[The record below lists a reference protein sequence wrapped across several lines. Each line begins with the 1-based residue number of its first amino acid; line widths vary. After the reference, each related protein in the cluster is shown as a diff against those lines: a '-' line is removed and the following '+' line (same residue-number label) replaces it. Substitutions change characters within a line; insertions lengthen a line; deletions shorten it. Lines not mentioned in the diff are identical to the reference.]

1 MTRRLDPTLLLGLA
15 CAGLLGALVARLTSP
30 TTVLAAPQSAD
41 GDRRYVA
48 VTGPYMDGVSL
59 LYVLDQKTERLT
71 VYEARG
77 GAKNAH
83 RVEFVAARNIGLDSL
98 LDGFNDESEYPFEA
112 LQKEFEKSGH
122 AIGAESEGQ

>member
-1 MTRRLDPTLLLGLA
+1 MNRRPDLTLLAGLA
-15 CAGLLGALVARLTSP
+15 LAGLLGAAAARFLAPPVA
-30 TTVLAAPQSAD
+30 AAAQASD
-41 GDRRYVA
+41 GGHRYVA

-59 LYVLDQKTERLT
+59 LYVLDQETERLT

-98 LDGFNDESEYPFEA
+98 LNGFNDESEYSYEA
-112 LQKEFEKSGH
+112 LEKEFEKSGH
-122 AIGAESEGQ
+122 EVQKAEDQ

>member
-1 MTRRLDPTLLLGLA
+1 MTRRLDLTSLLALA
-15 CAGLLGALVARLTSP
+15 CAGLLGAFVARFVAP
-30 TTVLAAPQSAD
+30 IPVAAAPQSAD

-48 VTGPYMDGVSL
+48 VTGPYMEGVSL

-77 GAKNAH
+77 GAKNGH
-83 RVEFVAARNIGLDSL
+83 RIEFVAARNIGLDTQL
-98 LDGFNDESEYPFEA
+98 NGFNDESEYSYEA

-122 AIGAESEGQ
+122 PAEQQPQK